1 MPELPEVETS
11 RRGIKPYL
19 EGESI
24 DLLLVRQPQLRWPIP
39 SNLPELLKGK
49 TILSV
54 RRRAKYLLIDT
65 TAGSV
70 ILHLG
75 MSGSLCMVDKN
86 DPAGKHDHL
95 DLILQNGAT
104 LRFTDPR
111 RFGAVLWGGSN
122 PLSHP
127 LLADLGPEPLSAD
140 LTTNYLYRKSRG
152 RKITI
157 KQLIMQGNIIA
168 GIGNIYA
175 CEALFWAGILPSHP
189 AGSLSLQHYE
199 RLILAIREVLAEA
212 IAQGGTTLRDF
223 VNAQGRPG
231 YFKQKLQV
239 YGRSSMPCIQCAKPL
254 KVIRLGQ
261 RATFFCS
268 NCQR

>member
-24 DLLLVRQPQLRWPIP
+24 DLLLVRQPKLRWPVP
-39 SNLPELLKGK
+39 TDLPKLLKGK

-75 MSGSLCMVDKN
+75 MSGSLCIVDKN

-95 DLILQNGAT
+95 DFILQNGTA

-127 LLADLGPEPLSAD
+127 LLANLGPEPLSAD
-140 LTTNYLYRKSRG
+140 LTANYLYRKSRG

-175 CEALFWAGILPSHP
+175 CEALFRASILPLHP
-189 AGSLSLQHYE
+189 AGSLSLQHHE
-199 RLILAIREVLAEA
+199 KLILAIREVLVEA

-239 YGRSSMPCIQCAKPL
+239 YGRAGIPCVRCTKSL
-254 KVIRLGQ
+254 KEIRLGQ

-268 NCQR
+268 NCQH

>member
-11 RRGIKPYL
+11 CRGIKPYL

-24 DLLLVRQPQLRWPIP
+24 DLLLVRQPKLRWPVP
-39 SNLPELLKGK
+39 TDLPKLLKGK

-75 MSGSLCMVDKN
+75 MSGSLCVVDKN

-95 DLILQNGAT
+95 DLILQNGTA

-127 LLADLGPEPLSAD
+127 LLVNLGPEPLSAD
-140 LTTNYLYRKSRG
+140 LTANYLYRKSRG

-175 CEALFWAGILPSHP
+175 CEALFRASILPLHP
-189 AGSLSLQHYE
+189 AGSLSLQHHE
-199 RLILAIREVLAEA
+199 KLILAIREVLVEA

-239 YGRSSMPCIQCAKPL
+239 YGRAGIPCVRCTKSL
-254 KVIRLGQ
+254 KEIRLGQ

-268 NCQR
+268 NCQH